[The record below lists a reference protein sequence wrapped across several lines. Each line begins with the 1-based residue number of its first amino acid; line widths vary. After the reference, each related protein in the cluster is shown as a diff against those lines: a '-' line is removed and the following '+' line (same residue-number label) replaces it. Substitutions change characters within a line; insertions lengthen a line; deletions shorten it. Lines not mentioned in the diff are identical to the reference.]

1 LDKIIID
8 WNLIFDVLQNI
19 AIIIASSVA
28 IYGINSWR
36 REAKWKRKYELA
48 EEVLASLYESHHA
61 IKVIRSPIG
70 FGNEGSSRE
79 KNENETSQET
89 EIYNQTYVSRERFE
103 RNRKPLEKL
112 HTLKYRFIAL
122 HGKKFEE
129 HFDKFSQT
137 MNKIFFASDQI
148 AMVKLGQFGEDKK
161 LIGEILKESRANLY
175 ARIQGDDEIEKELQE
190 AMKEIEN
197 KCRSIIGKNN

>member
-1 LDKIIID
+1 MDKIIID
-8 WNLIFDVLQNI
+8 WELIFDVLQNI

-36 REAKWKRKYELA
+36 REAKWKRLYELA
-48 EEVLASLYESHHA
+48 EEVLANLYESHHA

-70 FGNEGSSRE
+70 FGNEGSSRP
-79 KNENETSQET
+79 KNENETPQET
-89 EIYNQTYVSRERFE
+89 EIYNQAYVSRERFE

-122 HGKKFEE
+122 HGKEFEE

-148 AMVKLGQFGEDKK
+148 AMVKLGQYGEDKK
-161 LIGEILKESRANLY
+161 LIGEILKESRADLY
-175 ARIQGDDEIEKELQE
+175 ARIKGEDEIEKELLE
-190 AMKEIEN
+190 AMKVIEN

>member
-1 LDKIIID
+1 MCIEMNEILE
-8 WNLIFDVLQNI
+8 LIKSIGV
-19 AIIIASSVA
+19 IIASGVA
-28 IYGINSWR
+28 IWGINSWR
-36 REAKWKRKYELA
+36 RETKWKRQYELA

-70 FGNEGSSRE
+70 FGNEGSSRP
-79 KNENETSQET
+79 KNENETPQET
-89 EIYNQTYVSRERFE
+89 EIYNQAYVARERFE

-122 HGKKFEE
+122 HGKEFEE

-148 AMVKLGQFGEDKK
+148 AMVKLGQYGDDKI
-161 LIGEILKESRANLY
+161 LIRDILKESRADLY
-175 ARIQGDDEIEKELQE
+175 ARIQGDDKIENELQKAMEIIE
-190 AMKEIEN
+190 A

>member
-1 LDKIIID
+1 LDKVIID
-8 WNLIFDVLQNI
+8 WDLIFDVLQNI

-28 IYGINSWR
+28 IRGINSWR

-48 EEVLASLYESHHA
+48 EEVLATLYESYHA
-61 IKVIRSPIG
+61 IKVIRSPLG
-70 FGNEGSSRE
+70 FGNEGSSRT
-79 KNENETSQET
+79 KSENETTAET
-89 EIYNQTYVSRERFE
+89 EIYNQAYVTRERFE

-122 HGKKFEE
+122 HGKEFEE

-148 AMVKLGQFGEDKK
+148 AMVKLGQYGEDKK

-175 ARIQGDDEIEKELQE
+175 ARIQGNDEIGKELQE
-190 AMKEIEN
+190 AMEVIEY

>member
-1 LDKIIID
+1 MCLKTNEILE
-8 WNLIFDVLQNI
+8 LIKSIGV
-19 AIIIASSVA
+19 IIASGVA
-28 IYGINSWR
+28 IWGINSWR
-36 REAKWKRKYELA
+36 RETKWKRQYELA

-70 FGNEGSSRE
+70 FGNEGSSRT
-79 KNENETSQET
+79 KNENETPQET
-89 EIYNQTYVSRERFE
+89 EIYNQAYVARERFE

-122 HGKKFEE
+122 HGKEFEE

-148 AMVKLGQFGEDKK
+148 ARVKLGQYGNDEN
-161 LIGEILKESRANLY
+161 LIRKILKKSTADLY
-175 ARIQGDDEIEKELQE
+175 ARIQGDDKIEKELQIAVE
-190 AMKEIEN
+190 NIEN